1 MCEPGSYV
9 ETGES
14 SIDEASFVKSGTKV
28 LFVTS
33 DELSTAKGKKIV
45 EDGAHLAGH
54 DVIRKYYN
62 PKKGFVEKQADLSDP
77 DKMPTEMAD
86 AIRKGKF
93 VGLWTAPD
101 PLLSDKGKVEFTKAV
116 EKIEG
121 MSKKPKGGKYYATTE
136 AFWKIF
142 RTSAKNRAEAWA

>member
-9 ETGES
+9 KTDES
-14 SIDEASFVKSGTKV
+14 SIDEASFVKSGSKV
-28 LFVTS
+28 LIVTF
-33 DELSTAKGKKIV
+33 DELSTAKGKKLV
-45 EDGAHLAGH
+45 EEGAHLAGH

-77 DKMPTEMAD
+77 DKMPAEMAD

-101 PLLSDKGKVEFTKAV
+101 PLLSDKGKEQFTKAV
-116 EKIEG
+116 EKIE
-121 MSKKPKGGKYYATTE
+121 SAAKEPNGGKYYATTE

-142 RTSAKNRAEAWA
+142 KASAKNRAEAWA